1 MSNFGE
7 SLQSHMTNSATL
19 ERRGDEQIEQGNFQG
34 AIESYRQA
42 ITLEPTNPKHF
53 LERGR
58 AYERTAQF
66 RLAISDFDEAIRLDP
81 RNVAAHFSRGVAH
94 FYQGSLQSARED
106 FAKANQLDPTYPAA
120 AFWLE
125 IADRKGSFPSRFA
138 QTSALIDMS
147 KWPAVLVRYYRN
159 EGTAAQVLAAAAVPD
174 PAKSN
179 GQMCEAHFYIAQRE
193 LQNGNIPAA
202 RKLFELALQ
211 GCPKS
216 YSAWLGSNL
225 EIRDRRPRLPSQR

>member
-1 MSNFGE
+1 MLTHG
-7 SLQSHMTNSATL
+7 
-19 ERRGDEQIEQGNFQG
+19 
-34 AIESYRQA
+34 
-42 ITLEPTNPKHF
+42 
-53 LERGR
+53 
-58 AYERTAQF
+58 
-66 RLAISDFDEAIRLDP
+66 EAICRERPKIIDQRTIIYNAGMLE
-81 RNVAAHFSRGVAH
+81 
-94 FYQGSLQSARED
+94 ARVRIE
-106 FAKANQLDPTYPAA
+106 LT
-120 AFWLE
+120 
-125 IADRKGSFPSRFA
+125 I
-138 QTSALIDMS
+138 
-147 KWPAVLVRYYRN
+147 LVRYYRN

-225 EIRDRRPRLPSQR
+225 EIRDRRPR